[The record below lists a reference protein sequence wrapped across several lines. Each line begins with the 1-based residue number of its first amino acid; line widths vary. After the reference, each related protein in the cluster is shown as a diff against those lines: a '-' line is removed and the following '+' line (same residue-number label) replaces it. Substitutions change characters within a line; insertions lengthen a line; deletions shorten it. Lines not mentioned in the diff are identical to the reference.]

1 MCGASDNASY
11 VRFGETKD
19 KYLNQSLK
27 HGTQMRHQNLHSDSV
42 LVHTSYIGTGALL
55 VPGFGTQP

>member
-27 HGTQMRHQNLHSDSV
+27 HGTQMRH
-42 LVHTSYIGTGALL
+42 
-55 VPGFGTQP
+55 